1 VSTELELFPSVSL
14 VMSWQTK
21 DSSGNWKNTGGTG
34 SGGGRVK
41 RTQIKPSDDELLNLL
56 EHESNWQLMNA
67 SPLTTM
73 TGE

>member
-1 VSTELELFPSVSL
+1 
-14 VMSWQTK
+14 
-21 DSSGNWKNTGGTG
+21 
-34 SGGGRVK
+34 VK